1 MRIENFQSGICA
13 TQKVFRNHL
22 SLSSWKGVIDT
33 DMWNFS
39 ILGIEL
45 YRIFYLFIIYGFFGW
60 IWESSYVSLKERK
73 PVNRGFLNG
82 PIIPIYGAGAM
93 LIFVLFYNSMMI
105 NLIEHDSVKNY
116 LIIFLVGMLAAS
128 VLEFVTSY
136 AMEKLFHAKWWD
148 YSDIPLNV
156 QGRICLPVSLFW
168 GALSIVLVKILHPMV
183 SRWIAF
189 IPRLLGEVA
198 AYIILVLF
206 LSDLV
211 ITVAATI
218 HLDKKTNAV
227 QKLREE
233 VYEYIYGL
241 KLYEAKESLKKVMAD
256 FHLEEM
262 IHRGKQWYQGLSVH
276 RAETE
281 EVPQKGFIA
290 PISEHIDEIEA
301 KVKAVLEK
309 YKATDSAWLQ
319 NVIYRRI
326 FTAFPNLHMAGRE
339 EALRDIKE
347 HLKSRKSKQQ
357 EEDIEER
364 K

>member
-1 MRIENFQSGICA
+1 
-13 TQKVFRNHL
+13 
-22 SLSSWKGVIDT
+22 
-33 DMWNFS
+33 MWSFG

-45 YRIFYLFIIYGFFGW
+45 YRIFYFFIIYGFFGW
-60 IWESSYVSLKERK
+60 IWESSYVSLKNRK

-93 LIFVLFYNSMMI
+93 LIFILFYNPTMI
-105 NLIEHDSVKNY
+105 NLVEHVSVKSY
-116 LIIFLVGMLAAS
+116 LIIFLIGMAAAS

-136 AMEKLFHAKWWD
+136 GMEKLFHAKWWD
-148 YSDIPLNV
+148 YSDIPFNV
-156 QGRICLPVSLFW
+156 QGRICLPVSLCW
-168 GALSIVLVKILHPMV
+168 GALSIILVKILHPAV
-183 SRWIAF
+183 SKLIAL
-189 IPRLLGEVA
+189 IPRLPGEVA
-198 AYIILVLF
+198 AYLILVLF
-206 LSDLV
+206 LADLAV
-211 ITVAATI
+211 TVAATV

-233 VYEYIYGL
+233 IYEYIYGL

-262 IHRGKQWYQGLSVH
+262 LHRGRYQRLFMQ
-276 RAETE
+276 RAEAGETT
-281 EVPQKGFIA
+281 QKGFIA

-301 KVKAVLEK
+301 KIKAVLEK
-309 YKATDSAWLQ
+309 YKAMESAWLQ

-326 FTAFPNLHMAGRE
+326 FLAFPNLHMAGRE

-347 HLKSRKSKQQ
+347 HLKARKDRRQ
-357 EEDIEER
+357 EDIEER